1 MQEKASTTH
10 SAGAP
15 SFERWRNRLVA
26 RLTSTQ
32 FLITMVLVSSMAYLV
47 VFPLFQLFWRTITW
61 GSGDRRF
68 NRQAVEGEFTSH
80 HWYEVFIGDSSFSM
94 LVEPFW
100 NTIVTGSIAAVFAL
114 LIGGLQAWVVVRT
127 DLPGKIW
134 LKTVLTLPYIVPSFA
149 IALAWDTLFKSPKA
163 GGQPGLFDSVFGIT
177 PPDWLSF
184 GPVPII
190 ITMSIHYA
198 PFAFLLVAGALST
211 LDSQLEECAL
221 VQGASR
227 TQILWK
233 ITFPMVLPAFISAFI
248 LTFGKTIGTFALP
261 YLLGAPV
268 EYYTLGTMLYTN
280 IKLGLDAMGYILA
293 IVLVG
298 MAGVVIYFSYKVL
311 GENLKRFETIGG
323 KGFKG
328 NVTQLGKWRWP
339 AFTVTA
345 VYAFIAAIFPILLL
359 GYQSLMLVDGRF
371 DLANLTLHYWTG
383 ESDPRYAFG
392 EPGVLHNNII
402 LGATWNTLKLAF
414 ISSILAAIFGL
425 LIGYIVVRGKVR
437 WISKLL
443 DQISFIP
450 FLLPAIAFGAMYLT
464 MFAESHGPLPAL
476 YGTFTLLVLI
486 SVVNRLPYSVRT
498 GASAVIQL
506 GQSLEEAAE
515 IQGASWWQRF
525 RRIIFPLTTSG
536 VVAGMMVSFVGV
548 MRELTLIILLITP
561 DTRVLMTVGFRYA
574 EEDQTQLGSV
584 LVLLVTA
591 LTIIGE
597 LLIWRF
603 GKGKLM
609 RLHERRSE

>member
-1 MQEKASTTH
+1 MQEKISTTH

-32 FLITMVLVSSMAYLV
+32 FLITMVLVSSLAYLV

-61 GSGDRRF
+61 GSSDRRF

-233 ITFPMVLPAFISAFI
+233 ITFPIVLPAFISAFI

-261 YLLGAPV
+261 YLLGSPV

-280 IKLGLDAMGYILA
+280 LKLGLDAMGYILA

-383 ESDPRYAFG
+383 ESDPRYASG

-443 DQISFIP
+443 DQIAFIP

-574 EEDQTQLGSV
+574 EEDQTQLSSV

>member
-1 MQEKASTTH
+1 MQEKVSTTH

-32 FLITMVLVSSMAYLV
+32 FLITMFLVSSLAYLV

-68 NRQAVEGEFTSH
+68 NRQAVEGEFTSN

-100 NTIVTGSIAAVFAL
+100 NTIVTGSIAAAFAL

-163 GGQPGLFDSVFGIT
+163 GGQPGLFESVFDIA

-233 ITFPMVLPAFISAFI
+233 ITFPIVLPAFLSAFI

-261 YLLGAPV
+261 YLLGSPV

-298 MAGVVIYFSYKVL
+298 MAGVVIYFSYKIL

-328 NVTQLGKWRWP
+328 NVTKLGKWRWP

-392 EPGVLHNNII
+392 EPGVFHNNII
-402 LGATWNTLKLAF
+402 LGATWNTLRLAF

-443 DQISFIP
+443 DQIAFIP
-450 FLLPAIAFGAMYLT
+450 FLLPSIAFGAMYLT

-476 YGTFTLLVLI
+476 YGTFTLLVLV

-536 VVAGMMVSFVGV
+536 VVAGMMVSFVGI

-561 DTRVLMTVGFRYA
+561 DTRMLMTVGFRYA
-574 EEDQTQLGSV
+574 EEDQTQLGSA